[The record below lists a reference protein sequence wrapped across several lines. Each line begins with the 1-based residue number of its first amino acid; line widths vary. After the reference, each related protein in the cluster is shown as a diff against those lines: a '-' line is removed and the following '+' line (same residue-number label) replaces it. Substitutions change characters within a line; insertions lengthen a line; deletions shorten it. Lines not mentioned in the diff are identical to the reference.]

1 MLEEADRRAH
11 ITDTNISVTHTAQE
25 ERLYRRYKELLRWV
39 PSIREASSTDLRNI
53 VQQLGQGADSA
64 RSDDTHLLKVEV
76 VNWLMSSLPKP
87 DPPPL
92 KG

>member
-11 ITDTNISVTHTAQE
+11 ITDTNISVTHTAQYVSYNISHLDSLTEHPRE

-53 VQQLGQGADSA
+53 VQQVSTLFYLT
-64 RSDDTHLLKVEV
+64 RLHTIC
-76 VNWLMSSLPKP
+76 LMYI
-87 DPPPL
+87 
-92 KG
+92 